1 MTSMFDLLYNLQI
14 IIIIIIG
21 KTPSQ
26 LISHTANSDHKMPT
40 TFKTSLA
47 QTYIDMICDIP

>member
-1 MTSMFDLLYNLQI
+1 MFDLLYNLQI
-14 IIIIIIG
+14 IIIIG
-21 KTPSQ
+21 KTLSQ

-47 QTYIDMICDIP
+47 QTYIDMICDIT